1 MRHVPL
7 PQRSTFGRFL
17 GNVAAFVLVAFL
29 LLLAADWLWSWV
41 GAPFL
46 TCTASAWLF
55 PALAALPYVLAFMAI
70 VWWVVSGRRF
80 APSLLLVVAFVSPA
94 APDAAF
100 ELLGRFC
107 A

>member
-46 TCTASAWLF
+46 T
-55 PALAALPYVLAFMAI
+55 
-70 VWWVVSGRRF
+70 
-80 APSLLLVVAFVSPA
+80 
-94 APDAAF
+94 
-100 ELLGRFC
+100 
-107 A
+107 